1 MNESLNEFREKY
13 LNDLND
19 ETLNKEMELINQ
31 NLTNDN
37 IEYVLL
43 TEMAMINSIFNMIK
57 QYTEENNTTEE
68 TLLKTIQWLKDRFTI
83 LKDYYEKYI
92 IAIVK
97 YLTDIQQEEKVNDE

>member
-1 MNESLNEFREKY
+1 MNESLNEFRENY

-37 IEYVLL
+37 LEYVLL

-83 LKDYYEKYI
+83 LKDYYEDYVMA
-92 IAIVK
+92 IAN
-97 YLTDIQQEEKVNDE
+97 YLTREEETNDE